1 MFYEKKVLMKKLKKK
16 NKNNIKVIDNRNKKE
31 K

>member
-16 NKNNIKVIDNRNKKE
+16 NKNNIKIIYNRNKKE